1 MNSVNG
7 ISPVKDRTVRLR
19 IMSTTDVHACLM
31 DYDYY
36 RDQPDASIG
45 LVRTAALIASARHE
59 VPNTLLVD
67 NGDLI
72 QGTPLGT
79 YAAKKYASI
88 EHGQGQYVHPAIR
101 VMNAMGYDA
110 AALGNHEF
118 NYGLDIL
125 DDVIAGADF
134 PYVNANVYFDDGLGL
149 EPEECR
155 RNRYKPYVILD
166 RRCLDDGGQA
176 HDIRIGL
183 IGFVPPQI
191 MDWDQANL
199 EGRVKVKDILLS
211 ALEWV
216 PKMKEEGADLIVAL
230 AHTGFDGKVTLTD
243 GNEENAVLPL
253 SLVPGIDAL
262 TFSHTHHVFPVDL
275 HLLDT
280 SFKDE
285 TGELLPDINLDKGT
299 IHGIPAVQAGFGGG
313 HLGVIDLS
321 LQFVQGRWQ
330 VVQGTSAVRR
340 LEKEADVDGDAR
352 HRDAGIADLLRQDH
366 EATVAYANEPIG
378 TIHAPLHSYFSL
390 VQDDASVQLVNH
402 AQTWYARRIIAA
414 SMPELSHL
422 PVLSVGSPFKAG
434 RNGPKEYADIPAGP
448 IAIKSATELYL
459 YDNTIKGVRISGRLV
474 KEWLEMTA
482 GAYNRIDP
490 LSSEEQP
497 LLNPQFSV
505 FNFDVISGITYEVDV
520 TQPAKYKLDGNLN
533 DPHTSRIVHL
543 RYQGAPL
550 DPDQEFI
557 VISSNY
563 RIFGG
568 GNFPG
573 IREAELVIDS
583 EAESRQAL
591 IDYITACGEIP
602 AEVEPGWRFVPM
614 EGPLNVTF
622 TTSPDAVKY
631 AGDFPHIRF
640 TGRMNDQGFG
650 IFCLDLGPQ
659 SPERNAATRNPGK
672 IGLKG
677 SFH

>member
-1 MNSVNG
+1 MNIGNGMIPDNNTTVN
-7 ISPVKDRTVRLR
+7 LR
-19 IMSTTDVHACLM
+19 ILSTTDVHACLM

-45 LVRTAALIASARHE
+45 LVRTAALIASARDE

-79 YAAKKYASI
+79 YAAIKYAAMKQ
-88 EHGQGQYVHPAIR
+88 GQGPYVHPAIR

-110 AALGNHEF
+110 ATLGNHEF
-118 NYGLDIL
+118 NYGLDML
-125 DDVIAGADF
+125 DEVIAGADF
-134 PYVNANVYFDDGLGL
+134 PYVNANVYFDEGLGL
-149 EPEECR
+149 EPEECG

-166 RRCLDDGGQA
+166 KRCLDDAGQD
-176 HDIRIGL
+176 HLIRIGL
-183 IGFVPPQI
+183 IGFLPPQI

-216 PKMKEEGADLIVAL
+216 PKMKEEGADLVVAL
-230 AHTGFDGKVTLTD
+230 AHTGFDGKVGLTD
-243 GNEENAVLPL
+243 GNAENAVYPL

-262 TFSHTHHVFPVDL
+262 TFSHTHHVFPADR
-275 HLLDT
+275 HLLDA

-285 TGELLPDINLDKGT
+285 SGELLPDIHLDKGT

-321 LQFVQGRWQ
+321 LQFRQGRWQ
-330 VVQGTSAVRR
+330 VVQGTSSVRR
-340 LEKEADVDGDAR
+340 LEKEEDAA
-352 HRDAGIADLLRQDH
+352 RDTPLRDPGIAELLRQDH

-402 AQTWYARRIIAA
+402 AQTWYARRMIAA
-414 SMPELSHL
+414 SMPELKQL

-459 YDNTIKGVRISGRLV
+459 YDNTIKGVRISGRAV

-490 LSSEEQP
+490 LSLEEQP

-520 TQPAKYKLDGNLN
+520 TQPAKYKLDGSLN
-533 DPHTSRIVHL
+533 DPDASRIVHL
-543 RYQGAPL
+543 CFEGAPL

-563 RIFGG
+563 RVFGG

-573 IREAELVIDS
+573 IREMELVIDS
-583 EAESRQAL
+583 EDECRQVL
-591 IDYITACGEIP
+591 IDYITECGEIP
-602 AEVEPGWRFVPM
+602 AEAEPNWHFTPV
-614 EGPLNVTF
+614 EGPVNVTF

-631 AGDFPHIRF
+631 AGDYPHIRY
-640 TGRMNDQGFG
+640 TGRQNDQGFG
-650 IFCLDLGPQ
+650 IFSLDLGRK
-659 SPERNAATRNPGK
+659 SPEREAETRNSGK

-677 SFH
+677 

>member
-1 MNSVNG
+1 MNIVNG
-7 ISPVKDRTVRLR
+7 MIPDNNTMVNLR
-19 IMSTTDVHACLM
+19 ILSTTDVHACLM

-36 RDQPDASIG
+36 RDQRDASIG
-45 LVRTAALIASARHE
+45 LVRTAALIASARDE

-79 YAAKKYASI
+79 YAAKKYAAMK
-88 EHGQGQYVHPAIR
+88 QGQEPYVHPAIR

-110 AALGNHEF
+110 ATLGNHEF
-118 NYGLDIL
+118 NYGLDML

-134 PYVNANVYFDDGLGL
+134 PYVNANVYFDEGVGL
-149 EPEECR
+149 EPEECG

-166 RRCLDDGGQA
+166 KRCLDDAGQD
-176 HDIRIGL
+176 HLIRIGI

-199 EGRVKVKDILLS
+199 KGRVKVKDILLS

-216 PKMKEEGADLIVAL
+216 PKMKEEGADLVVAL

-243 GNEENAVLPL
+243 GNAENAVYPL

-262 TFSHTHHVFPVDL
+262 AFSHTHHVFPADK
-275 HLLDT
+275 HLLDA

-285 TGELLPDINLDKGT
+285 SGELLPDIHLEKGT

-321 LQFVQGRWQ
+321 LQFRQGRWQ
-330 VVQGTSAVRR
+330 VVQGTSMVRR
-340 LEKEADVDGDAR
+340 LKKEENAAR
-352 HRDAGIADLLRQDH
+352 DTPLRDTGIAELLRQDH

-402 AQTWYARRIIAA
+402 AQTWYARRMIAA
-414 SMPELSHL
+414 SMPELKQL

-459 YDNTIKGVRISGRLV
+459 YDNTIKGVRISGRAV

-490 LSSEEQP
+490 LSLEEQP

-520 TQPAKYKLDGNLN
+520 TQPAKYKLDGSLN
-533 DPHTSRIVHL
+533 DPDASRIVQL
-543 RYQGAPL
+543 CYEGAPL

-563 RIFGG
+563 RVFGG

-573 IREAELVIDS
+573 IREMELVIDS
-583 EAESRQAL
+583 EDECRQVL

-602 AEVEPGWRFVPM
+602 AEVEPNWRFTLV
-614 EGPLNVTF
+614 EGPVNVTF

-631 AGDFPHIRF
+631 AGNYPHIRY
-640 TGRMNDQGFG
+640 TGRQNDQGFG
-650 IFCLDLGPQ
+650 IFSLDLGRR
-659 SPERNAATRNPGK
+659 SPERETEARNPGK

-677 SFH
+677 

>member
-1 MNSVNG
+1 M
-7 ISPVKDRTVRLR
+7 
-19 IMSTTDVHACLM
+19 
-31 DYDYY
+31 
-36 RDQPDASIG
+36 
-45 LVRTAALIASARHE
+45 
-59 VPNTLLVD
+59 PNTLLVD

-79 YAAKKYASI
+79 YAAKKYAAMK
-88 EHGQGQYVHPAIR
+88 QGKGPYIHPAIR
-101 VMNAMGYDA
+101 VMNAIGYDA
-110 AALGNHEF
+110 ATLGNHEF
-118 NYGLDIL
+118 NYGLDML

-134 PYVNANVYFDDGLGL
+134 PYVNANVYFDEGLGL
-149 EPEECR
+149 EPEECG

-166 RRCLDDGGQA
+166 KRCLDDAGQA

-216 PKMKEEGADLIVAL
+216 PKMKEEGADLVVAL

-243 GNEENAVLPL
+243 GNAENAVYPL

-262 TFSHTHHVFPVDL
+262 TFSHTHHVFPADR
-275 HLLDT
+275 HLLDA

-285 TGELLPDINLDKGT
+285 SGELLPDIHLEKGT

-321 LQFVQGRWQ
+321 LQFRQGRWQ
-330 VVQGTSAVRR
+330 VVQGTSMVRR
-340 LEKEADVDGDAR
+340 LEKEEDAA
-352 HRDAGIADLLRQDH
+352 RDTPLRDPGIAELLRQDH

-378 TIHAPLHSYFSL
+378 TIQAPLHSYFSL

-402 AQTWYARRIIAA
+402 AQTWYARRMIAA
-414 SMPELSHL
+414 SMPELKQL

-434 RNGPKEYADIPAGP
+434 RNAPKEYADIPAGP

-459 YDNTIKGVRISGRLV
+459 YDNTIKGVRISGRAV

-490 LSSEEQP
+490 LSLEEQP

-505 FNFDVISGITYEVDV
+505 FNFDVISGITYEIDV
-520 TQPAKYKLDGNLN
+520 TQPAKYKLDGSLN
-533 DPHTSRIVHL
+533 DPDASRIVQL
-543 RYQGAPL
+543 CYEGVPL

-563 RIFGG
+563 RVFGG

-573 IREAELVIDS
+573 IREMELVIDS
-583 EAESRQAL
+583 EDECRQVL
-591 IDYITACGEIP
+591 IDYITTCGEIP
-602 AEVEPGWRFVPM
+602 AEAEPGWRFTPV

-622 TTSPDAVKY
+622 TTSPEAVKY
-631 AGDFPHIRF
+631 AGDYPHIRY
-640 TGRMNDQGFG
+640 TGRQNDQGFG
-650 IFCLDLGPQ
+650 IFSLDLGRQ
-659 SPERNAATRNPGK
+659 SPEREAETRNPGK

-677 SFH
+677 

>member
-1 MNSVNG
+1 MNIVNG
-7 ISPVKDRTVRLR
+7 MIPDNNTTVSLR
-19 IMSTTDVHACLM
+19 ILSTTDVHACLM

-36 RDQPDASIG
+36 RDQRDASIG
-45 LVRTAALIASARHE
+45 LVRTAALIASARDE

-79 YAAKKYASI
+79 YAAKKYVAMK
-88 EHGQGQYVHPAIR
+88 QGQEPYVHPAIR

-110 AALGNHEF
+110 ATLGNHEF
-118 NYGLDIL
+118 NYGLNML

-134 PYVNANVYFDDGLGL
+134 PYVNANVYFDEGVGL
-149 EPEECR
+149 EPEECS

-166 RRCLDDGGQA
+166 KRCLDDAGQD
-176 HDIRIGL
+176 HLIRIGL

-216 PKMKEEGADLIVAL
+216 PKMKEEGADLVVAL
-230 AHTGFDGKVTLTD
+230 AHTGFDGKVALTD
-243 GNEENAVLPL
+243 GNAENAVYPL

-262 TFSHTHHVFPVDL
+262 AFSHTHHVFPADK
-275 HLLDT
+275 HLLDA

-285 TGELLPDINLDKGT
+285 SGELLPDINPEKGT
-299 IHGIPAVQAGFGGG
+299 IHGIPAVQAGFGAG

-321 LQFVQGRWQ
+321 LQFRQGRWQ
-330 VVQGTSAVRR
+330 VVQGTSSVRR
-340 LEKEADVDGDAR
+340 LEKEEDAAR
-352 HRDAGIADLLRQDH
+352 DTPLRDAEIAELLRQDH

-402 AQTWYARRIIAA
+402 AQTWYARRMIAA
-414 SMPELSHL
+414 SMPELQQL

-459 YDNTIKGVRISGRLV
+459 YDNTIKGVRISGRAV

-482 GAYNRIDP
+482 GAYNRIDL

-505 FNFDVISGITYEVDV
+505 FNFDVISGITYEIDV
-520 TQPAKYKLDGNLN
+520 TQPAKYKLDGSLN
-533 DPHTSRIVHL
+533 DPDASRIVRL
-543 RYQGAPL
+543 CYEGAPL

-563 RIFGG
+563 RVFGG

-573 IREAELVIDS
+573 IREMELVIDS
-583 EAESRQAL
+583 EDECRQVL

-602 AEVEPGWRFVPM
+602 AEAEPNWRFTPV
-614 EGPLNVTF
+614 EGPVNVTF

-631 AGDFPHIRF
+631 TGDYPHIRY
-640 TGRMNDQGFG
+640 TGRQNDQGFG
-650 IFCLDLGPQ
+650 IFSLDLGRR
-659 SPERNAATRNPGK
+659 SPERETEARNPGK
-672 IGLKG
+672 IGLKE
-677 SFH
+677 

>member
-1 MNSVNG
+1 MNIVNG
-7 ISPVKDRTVRLR
+7 MIPDNNTTVNLR
-19 IMSTTDVHACLM
+19 ILSTTDVHACLM

-36 RDQPDASIG
+36 RDQPDPSIG
-45 LVRTAALIASARHE
+45 LVRTAALIASARDE

-79 YAAKKYASI
+79 YAAKKYAAMKQ
-88 EHGQGQYVHPAIR
+88 GQGPYVHPAIR

-110 AALGNHEF
+110 ATLGNHEF
-118 NYGLDIL
+118 NYGLDML

-134 PYVNANVYFDDGLGL
+134 PYVNANVYFDEGLDL
-149 EPEECR
+149 EPEECG

-166 RRCLDDGGQA
+166 KRCLDNAGQA

-216 PKMKEEGADLIVAL
+216 PKMKEEGADLVVAL
-230 AHTGFDGKVTLTD
+230 AHTGFDGKVALTD
-243 GNEENAVLPL
+243 GNAENAVYPL
-253 SLVPGIDAL
+253 SLVPGIDAM
-262 TFSHTHHVFPVDL
+262 TFSHTHHVFPADR
-275 HLLDT
+275 HLLDA

-285 TGELLPDINLDKGT
+285 SGELLPDIHLEKGT

-321 LQFVQGRWQ
+321 LQFRQGRWQ
-330 VVQGTSAVRR
+330 VVQGTSSVRR
-340 LEKEADVDGDAR
+340 LEKEEDAAR
-352 HRDAGIADLLRQDH
+352 GTPLRDPGIAELLRQDH

-402 AQTWYARRIIAA
+402 AQTWYARRMIAA
-414 SMPELSHL
+414 SMPELQQL

-459 YDNTIKGVRISGRLV
+459 YDNTIKGVRISGRAV

-520 TQPAKYKLDGNLN
+520 TQPAKYKLDGSLN
-533 DPHTSRIVHL
+533 DPDASRIVHL
-543 RYQGAPL
+543 CYEGAPL

-563 RIFGG
+563 RVFGG

-573 IREAELVIDS
+573 IREMELVIDS
-583 EAESRQAL
+583 EDECRQVL

-602 AEVEPGWRFVPM
+602 AEAEPNWRITPV
-614 EGPLNVTF
+614 EGPVNVTF

-631 AGDFPHIRF
+631 AGNYPHIRY
-640 TGRMNDQGFG
+640 TGRQNDQGFG
-650 IFCLDLGPQ
+650 IFSLDLGRQ
-659 SPERNAATRNPGK
+659 SPERETEARNPGK

-677 SFH
+677 